1 MEHLRSKKNQNRG
14 EGFGTR
20 WLGLNV
26 PWGDYGIHGT
36 NKPELIGKNVSSG
49 CIRMRNEDVEALY
62 DLIPN
67 GTIVHIDGPVTG
79 MGKGEFKNLSL
90 GSKGNLVQ
98 LVQNRLKAIGLFHGA
113 VDGNFNKQTENA
125 VKSFQKINNLPT
137 DRWYYPSGIYVI
149 GNIRMNIQWI
159 IIIYKKKQIHIRICF
174 FLKSYCFF
182 ISTTKRAQCF
192 ISKVLFTMIN
202 ASSCAHILNMSTR
215 NRTFISHTICMSQ
228 LTIY

>member
-1 MEHLRSKKNQNRG
+1 MLIVFPVLQVQGESEDVYIQINLWSNELFVIKNNQVIRRYPISPG
-14 EGFGTR
+14 IEETPTPIGTFKVKEKSESWGGGFGTR

-36 NKPELIGKNVSSG
+36 NKPDLIGKNVSSG
-49 CIRMRNEDVEALY
+49 CIRMRNKDVEALY

-98 LVQNRLKAIGLFHGA
+98 LVQNRLKAIGLFYGT

-125 VKSFQKINNLPT
+125 VKRFQKMHDLPIT
-137 DRWYYPSGIYVI
+137 GGITHREYMLL
-149 GNIRMNIQWI
+149 G
-159 IIIYKKKQIHIRICF
+159 
-174 FLKSYCFF
+174 
-182 ISTTKRAQCF
+182 
-192 ISKVLFTMIN
+192 
-202 ASSCAHILNMSTR
+202 ILE
-215 NRTFISHTICMSQ
+215 
-228 LTIY
+228 

>member
-1 MEHLRSKKNQNRG
+1 MKANLIVPFFLFMLIVFPVLQVQGESEDVYIQINLWSNELRVIKNNQVMRRYPISPGIEETPTPIGTFKVKEKSKSWG
-14 EGFGTR
+14 GGFGTR

-36 NKPELIGKNVSSG
+36 NKPHLIGKNVSSG
-49 CIRMRNEDVEALY
+49 CIRMRNKDVEALY

-98 LVQNRLKAIGLFHGA
+98 LVQNRLKAIGLFYGA

-125 VKSFQKINNLPT
+125 VKRFQKMHDLPIT
-137 DRWYYPSGIYVI
+137 GGITHREYMLL
-149 GNIRMNIQWI
+149 G
-159 IIIYKKKQIHIRICF
+159 
-174 FLKSYCFF
+174 
-182 ISTTKRAQCF
+182 
-192 ISKVLFTMIN
+192 
-202 ASSCAHILNMSTR
+202 ILE
-215 NRTFISHTICMSQ
+215 
-228 LTIY
+228 

>member
-1 MEHLRSKKNQNRG
+1 MKANLIVPFFLFMLIVFPVLQVQGESEDVYIQINLWSNELCVIKNNQVMRRYPISPGIEETPTPIGTFKVKEKSKSWG
-14 EGFGTR
+14 GGFGTR

-36 NKPELIGKNVSSG
+36 NKPDLIGKNVSSG
-49 CIRMRNEDVEALY
+49 CIRMRNKDVEALY

-98 LVQNRLKAIGLFHGA
+98 LVQNRLKAIGLFYGA

-125 VKSFQKINNLPT
+125 VKRFQKMHDLPIT
-137 DRWYYPSGIYVI
+137 GGITHREYMLL
-149 GNIRMNIQWI
+149 G
-159 IIIYKKKQIHIRICF
+159 
-174 FLKSYCFF
+174 
-182 ISTTKRAQCF
+182 
-192 ISKVLFTMIN
+192 
-202 ASSCAHILNMSTR
+202 ILE
-215 NRTFISHTICMSQ
+215 
-228 LTIY
+228 

>member
-1 MEHLRSKKNQNRG
+1 MKTNLIVSLFLFMLILFPVLQVHSESEDVYIQINLWSNELFVIKNNQVMRRYPISPGIEETATPIGTFKVKEKSKSWG
-14 EGFGTR
+14 GGFGTR

-49 CIRMRNEDVEALY
+49 CIRMRNKDVEALY

-125 VKSFQKINNLPT
+125 VKSFQKINNLPMT
-137 DRWYYPSGIYVI
+137 GGITHREYMLL
-149 GNIRMNIQWI
+149 G
-159 IIIYKKKQIHIRICF
+159 
-174 FLKSYCFF
+174 
-182 ISTTKRAQCF
+182 
-192 ISKVLFTMIN
+192 
-202 ASSCAHILNMSTR
+202 ILE
-215 NRTFISHTICMSQ
+215 
-228 LTIY
+228 

>member
-1 MEHLRSKKNQNRG
+1 MKANLIVPFFLFMLIVFPVLQVHGESEDVYIQINLWSNELRVIKNNQVMRRYPISPGIEETPTPIGTFKVKEKSKSWG
-14 EGFGTR
+14 GGFGTR

-36 NKPELIGKNVSSG
+36 NKPHLIGKNVSSG
-49 CIRMRNEDVEALY
+49 CIRMRNKDVEALY

-98 LVQNRLKAIGLFHGA
+98 LVQNRLKAIGLFYGA

-125 VKSFQKINNLPT
+125 VKRFQKMHDLPIT
-137 DRWYYPSGIYVI
+137 GGITHREYMLL
-149 GNIRMNIQWI
+149 G
-159 IIIYKKKQIHIRICF
+159 
-174 FLKSYCFF
+174 
-182 ISTTKRAQCF
+182 
-192 ISKVLFTMIN
+192 
-202 ASSCAHILNMSTR
+202 ILE
-215 NRTFISHTICMSQ
+215 
-228 LTIY
+228 

>member
-1 MEHLRSKKNQNRG
+1 MKANLIVPFFLFMLIVFPVLQVHGESEDVYIQINLWSNELRVIKNNQVMRRYPISPGIEETPTPIGTFKVKEKSKSWG
-14 EGFGTR
+14 GGFGTR

-36 NKPELIGKNVSSG
+36 NKPDLIGKNVSSG
-49 CIRMRNEDVEALY
+49 CIRMRNKDVEALY

-98 LVQNRLKAIGLFHGA
+98 LVQNRLKAIGLFYGA

-125 VKSFQKINNLPT
+125 VKRFQKMHDLPIT
-137 DRWYYPSGIYVI
+137 GGITHREYMLL
-149 GNIRMNIQWI
+149 G
-159 IIIYKKKQIHIRICF
+159 
-174 FLKSYCFF
+174 
-182 ISTTKRAQCF
+182 
-192 ISKVLFTMIN
+192 
-202 ASSCAHILNMSTR
+202 ILE
-215 NRTFISHTICMSQ
+215 
-228 LTIY
+228 

>member
-1 MEHLRSKKNQNRG
+1 MLIVFPVLQVQGESEDVYIQINLWSNELLVIKNNQVMRRYPISPGIEETPTPIGTFKVKEKSKSWG
-14 EGFGTR
+14 GGFGTR

-36 NKPELIGKNVSSG
+36 NKPDLIGKNVSSG
-49 CIRMRNEDVEALY
+49 CIRMRNKDVEALY

-98 LVQNRLKAIGLFHGA
+98 LVQNRLKAIGLFYGA

-125 VKSFQKINNLPT
+125 VKRFQKMHDLPIT
-137 DRWYYPSGIYVI
+137 GGITHREYMLL
-149 GNIRMNIQWI
+149 G
-159 IIIYKKKQIHIRICF
+159 
-174 FLKSYCFF
+174 
-182 ISTTKRAQCF
+182 
-192 ISKVLFTMIN
+192 
-202 ASSCAHILNMSTR
+202 ILE
-215 NRTFISHTICMSQ
+215 
-228 LTIY
+228 